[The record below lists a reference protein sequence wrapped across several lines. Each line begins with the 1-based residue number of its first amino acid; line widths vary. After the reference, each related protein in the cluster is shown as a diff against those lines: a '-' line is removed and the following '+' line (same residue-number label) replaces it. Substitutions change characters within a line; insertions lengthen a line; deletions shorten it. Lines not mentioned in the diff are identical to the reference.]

1 MLADRGA
8 VTALYFRLRALF
20 HLFLLTHL
28 LMSLPPSSHLRVDV
42 AVVAEALQLASR
54 SPLALIDLDK
64 LFLSAGHR
72 VRVLQLQ
79 LWQLGLG

>member
-1 MLADRGA
+1 MLADGSA
-8 VTALYFRLRALF
+8 VAAFYFRLRPLF
-20 HLFLLTHL
+20 HLFLLAHL
-28 LMSLPPSSHLRVDV
+28 LMGLPPSGHFRIDV

-54 SPLALIDLDK
+54 SSLALIDLDK

-72 VRVLQLQ
+72 IRVLQLQ